1 MVWANLTG
9 LPAGVLEEQRVAQ
22 PATQEQIT
30 CMNILVSCDWIT
42 KFTVKKFILS
52 MIFFSRIIMKC
63 QQRNLPEFSLSKTKN
78 PANRFFGR
86 SGPDFK
92 NPNPDFPDWI
102 WNFGP
107 IRIRTQEKKSPI
119 RIRTKRPGF
128 ETLNYKSCFWCTVPV
143 LVVGRIWPTCTFI
156 GIPIKVASEH

>member
-1 MVWANLTG
+1 
-9 LPAGVLEEQRVAQ
+9 
-22 PATQEQIT
+22 
-30 CMNILVSCDWIT
+30 
-42 KFTVKKFILS
+42 
-52 MIFFSRIIMKC
+52 MKC

-107 IRIRTQEKKSPI
+107 IRIRTQEKKKSDPDPDKKT
-119 RIRTKRPGF
+119 RIRNT
-128 ETLNYKSCFWCTVPV
+128 EL
-143 LVVGRIWPTCTFI
+143 
-156 GIPIKVASEH
+156 